1 MIKYEVEVD
10 SDGSR
15 YWYLNGQYHRED
27 GPALELYDGSR
38 YWYLNGKRHRD
49 DGPALELD
57 DGTKYWYLNGKLHRE
72 DGPAIEESSGSRYWF
87 LNGQRHREDGPAI
100 EWCEGSKFWF
110 LNGQKHREDG
120 PAMELYGGTKYWY
133 LNGMVLPEAEHKLRT
148 MANHQQQTD
157 LVEYIDGLSKG
168 AELAKEEMKQKI
180 EEKLQLWEGEG
191 FVDKAVAASVIYN
204 LITEKGV

>member
-27 GPALELYDGSR
+27 GPALELDDGSR
-38 YWYLNGKRHRD
+38 YWYLNGKRHR
-49 DGPALELD
+49 
-57 DGTKYWYLNGKLHRE
+57 E
-72 DGPAIEESSGSRYWF
+72 DGPAVEES
-87 LNGQRHREDGPAI
+87 N
-100 EWCEGSKFWF
+100 
-110 LNGQKHREDG
+110 
-120 PAMELYGGTKYWY
+120 GTKYWY

-157 LVEYIDGLSKG
+157 LVEYIGGLSKG

-204 LITEKGV
+204 LITEKGVDNDL

>member
-27 GPALELYDGSR
+27 GPALELDDGSSK

-49 DGPALELD
+49 DGPAVELD
-57 DGTKYWYLNGKLHRE
+57 DGTKFWYLNGKLHRE
-72 DGPAIEESSGSRYWF
+72 DGPAMEWRDGSRYWF
-87 LNGQRHREDGPAI
+87 L
-100 EWCEGSKFWF
+100 K
-110 LNGQKHREDG
+110 GQKI
-120 PAMELYGGTKYWY
+120 T
-133 LNGMVLPEAEHKLRT
+133 EAEHKLRT

-157 LVEYIDGLSKG
+157 IVEYFYDGLAKG

-204 LITEKGV
+204 LITEKGVDQ